1 VDGLGARLREL
12 GQEYGA
18 STGRPRRCGW
28 FDGVAARFAA
38 EVSGFTDLA
47 VMKLDVLDGF
57 DTVKICVAYRDGPR
71 VLTSV
76 PHTAA
81 MMRVQP
87 VYEELPGWRETSDAR
102 TIDEL
107 PEEARAFLERIEQV
121 AGIPVSI
128 VGVGQEREALIM
140 TGSGPR
146 APGLHTPGSVVEG
159 VRR

>member
-1 VDGLGARLREL
+1 
-12 GQEYGA
+12 
-18 STGRPRRCGW
+18 
-28 FDGVAARFAA
+28 
-38 EVSGFTDLA
+38 
-47 VMKLDVLDGF
+47 
-57 DTVKICVAYRDGPR
+57 

-121 AGIPVSI
+121 AGVPVSI

-146 APGLHTPGSVVEG
+146 APGLDTPGSVVEG